1 MKDAASLSGKQK
13 SDSGGRTTGNY
24 VLRLWQV
31 VHLQPD
37 RTSTGPLYSVDH
49 FYHVTILQGARRL
62 NEHSLLDPLI
72 FRNVRRGFHSYFV
85 GVLLPALL
93 KRLLKFGRQFTR
105 IVHRTHSILIEL
117 QLQIGSY

>member
-24 VLRLWQV
+24 VLRLWQG

-37 RTSTGPLYSVDH
+37 RTSAGPLNSVDH

-62 NEHSLLDPLI
+62 NEHSLLDTLI
-72 FRNVRRGFHSYFV
+72 LRNVRPGFHSYFV
-85 GVLLPALL
+85 GGLLPALL
-93 KRLLKFGRQFTR
+93 KLLLKFGRQRTR
-105 IVHRTHSILIEL
+105 VVHRTHRILIDLEL
-117 QLQIGSY
+117 QLG